1 MCASCAG
8 GVIMCLLCFVQA
20 RAPDIWRVF
29 ALVGGLVLLF
39 AAVLWLLRA
48 GDMLAGSV
56 RMRAGRTVP
65 CEEAVAAE
73 VAASAAAACSASYA
87 AAAAATSMSISSWP
101 SLSSMASPA
110 VVIASNARDAALVLP
125 PVEAPLVL

>member
-1 MCASCAG
+1 M
-8 GVIMCLLCFVQA
+8 
-20 RAPDIWRVF
+20 
-29 ALVGGLVLLF
+29 GGLELLF
-39 AAVLWLLRA
+39 AAVFWLLGD

-73 VAASAAAACSASYA
+73 AAASVAAACSASYA
-87 AAAAATSMSISSWP
+87 AAAAATSMSSSSWP
-101 SLSSMASPA
+101 SFSSMASPA
-110 VVIASNARDAALVLP
+110 VVIASSARDAALALP